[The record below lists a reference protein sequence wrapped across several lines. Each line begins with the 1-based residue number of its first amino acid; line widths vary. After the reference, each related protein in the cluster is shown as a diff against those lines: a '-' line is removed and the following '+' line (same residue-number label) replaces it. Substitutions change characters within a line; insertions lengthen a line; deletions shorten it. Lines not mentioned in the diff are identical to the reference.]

1 MIHALVVFFFLSP
14 AKSALL
20 PQKTIVFDNGV
31 SLKVEMAL
39 TTEQKARGLMERTS
53 LAQGE
58 GMLFHF
64 EPPQVLSFWMKN
76 TLIPLSIGFFRS
88 NKTLI
93 EALDMEPSHG
103 PVREELLPRY
113 MSSEP
118 AQYAIEVPKGWFSKN
133 KIQNGMKFRFQ
144 K

>member
-1 MIHALVVFFFLSP
+1 VVSFFFLLFFSQ
-14 AKSALL
+14 AQTVQL

-39 TTEQKARGLMERTS
+39 TTEQKSRGLMERTS
-53 LAQGE
+53 LAQGT
-58 GMLFHF
+58 GMLFNF

-76 TLIPLSIGFFRS
+76 TLIPLTVGFFRA

-93 EALDMEPSHG
+93 ETFDMEPSHG
-103 PVREELLPRY
+103 PVREDLLPRY
-113 MSSEP
+113 MSTEP
-118 AQYAIEVPKGWFSKN
+118 AQYAIEVPKGWFAKN
-133 KIQNGMKFRFQ
+133 KIRSGMKFRFQ